1 MMVWLRHWALS
12 LATFW
17 HWDKTRLVA
26 FQIWFRHWALSLASL
41 WHWDKERL
49 VAFQRDVFGF
59 DIGLCPWLRYGIGT
73 RSAWLHSNG
82 INVQGQQLTHQF
94 FCEHFSDTLGD
105 VVASFPFGEADS
117 SVTAAIQKVLSCCN
131 KTGNEFIWEARFV
144 PYFCAGFLLL
154 AAIAGLRFIVVNVCR
169 LACQTNIGLFW
180 FHLMDLLYRW
190 FFSLIVGEYLLSSWI
205 AALSNF
211 SYRLQTVVVW

>member
-1 MMVWLRHWALS
+1 MLSPFDSIYPFPIYLVVTCRESWFISGTEIGVDLQHKLWWFGCDIELYPWPHFGIGTRRVWS
-12 LATFW
+12 P
-17 HWDKTRLVA
+17 
-26 FQIWFRHWALSLASL
+26 FR
-41 WHWDKERL
+41 
-49 VAFQRDVFGF
+49 FCF
-59 DIGLCPWLRYGIGT
+59 DIGLCLWLHYGIGT

-82 INVQGQQLTHQF
+82 INVHDHQLTHQF

-144 PYFCAGFLLL
+144 PYFCVGFLLL
-154 AAIAGLRFIVVNVCR
+154 AAIA
-169 LACQTNIGLFW
+169 
-180 FHLMDLLYRW
+180 
-190 FFSLIVGEYLLSSWI
+190 VGEYLLSSWI

-211 SYRLQTVVVW
+211 SYRLQIVVVW